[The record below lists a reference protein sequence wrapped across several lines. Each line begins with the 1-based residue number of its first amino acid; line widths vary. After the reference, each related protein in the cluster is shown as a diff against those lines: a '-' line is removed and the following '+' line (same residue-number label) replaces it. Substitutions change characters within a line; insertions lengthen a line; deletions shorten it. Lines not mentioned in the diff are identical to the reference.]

1 MDFATMPSLP
11 DFIGAGLLMA
21 DSLRINIGLIGAGS
35 VVQRVH
41 LPGLRLCPEIRVLAA
56 CDTNLDAARATS
68 APGIHSDYRE
78 MLARGDID
86 AVIVATPN
94 YLHHEVVMAAI
105 AARKHVLCEKPLAM
119 NAAQAAAMLDAARR
133 AGLVHMTA
141 FTYQFAP
148 AVRYAR
154 HLIESGEIGKI
165 RTVRAAYQMALSSH
179 LLGWRSTRKQA
190 GSGVLGDIGSHLIH
204 LVQWL
209 AGDIASVS
217 ARSRKFRED
226 FASDVEDWIAFLA
239 EFECGACGT
248 FEISRVC
255 PGRGADIGENMFI
268 EIYGTT
274 GSLLFSLQEP
284 LTLRTAL
291 GAAGGDPAAMLEAR
305 RVPPEFLM
313 VEGAPRDP
321 AEGDPRWS
329 YRFDQ
334 AFWFVSNIRHGHSR
348 SPSFAD
354 GLSCQTVIDAVLDSS
369 SRGSWGSIV
378 APGSSGGAEPAAFKS
393 VAPDP

>member
-1 MDFATMPSLP
+1 
-11 DFIGAGLLMA
+11 MA
-21 DSLRINIGLIGAGS
+21 DTSGINIGLIGAGS

-41 LPGLRLCPEIRVLAA
+41 LPGLRLCADIRVLAA
-56 CDTNLDAARATS
+56 CDSNLDAAQATG
-68 APGIHSDYRE
+68 AAVAHSDYRE
-78 MLARGDID
+78 LLSRGDID

-105 AARKHVLCEKPLAM
+105 AARKHMMCEKPLAM
-119 NAAQAAAMLDAARR
+119 NAPQATAMLDAARS

-141 FTYQFAP
+141 FTYQFTP

-154 HLIESGEIGKI
+154 HLIESRAIGEI

-179 LLGWRSTRKQA
+179 LLGWRSTTKQA

-209 AGDIASVS
+209 AGNIVSVS

-226 FASDVEDWIAFLA
+226 PASDVEDWIAFLA
-239 EFECGACGT
+239 EFESGACGT

-255 PGRGADIGENMFI
+255 PGRGADIAENMFI

-284 LTLRTAL
+284 LVLRVAL
-291 GAAGGDPAAMLEAR
+291 GPAAGDPAAMLEAR
-305 RVPPEFLM
+305 PVPPEFLK
-313 VEGAPRDP
+313 VRGAPRNP

-329 YRFDQ
+329 YRYDQ
-334 AFWFVSNIRHGHSR
+334 AFWFVSNIRHGQSR

-369 SRGSWGSIV
+369 SRGSWVSIT
-378 APGSSGGAEPAAFKS
+378 APRSSGGTEPAALGS
-393 VAPDP
+393 ALADP

>member
-1 MDFATMPSLP
+1 
-11 DFIGAGLLMA
+11 
-21 DSLRINIGLIGAGS
+21 
-35 VVQRVH
+35 
-41 LPGLRLCPEIRVLAA
+41 
-56 CDTNLDAARATS
+56 
-68 APGIHSDYRE
+68 
-78 MLARGDID
+78 
-86 AVIVATPN
+86 
-94 YLHHEVVMAAI
+94 
-105 AARKHVLCEKPLAM
+105 VLCEKPLAM
-119 NAAQAAAMLDAARR
+119 NAAEAAGMLDAVRR

-141 FTYQFAP
+141 FTYQFTP
-148 AVRYAR
+148 AIRYAR
-154 HLIESGEIGKI
+154 HLIESGEIGVI

-190 GSGVLGDIGSHLIH
+190 GSGVLADIGSHLIH

-209 AGDIASVS
+209 AGDIAGVA

-226 FASDVEDWIAFLA
+226 PASDVEDWIAFLA
-239 EFECGACGT
+239 EFESGACGT

-268 EIYGTT
+268 EIYGTR

-284 LTLRTAL
+284 LTLRAAL
-291 GAAGGDPAAMLEAR
+291 GPAAGDPAAMLEAR
-305 RVPPEFLM
+305 PVPPEFLK
-313 VEGAPRDP
+313 VQGAPRDP

-334 AFWFVSNIRHGHSR
+334 AFWFVSNIRHGQSR

-369 SRGSWGSIV
+369 SRGSWVSIL
-378 APGSSGGAEPAAFKS
+378 ASQYSGGTGPAAFKNAAS
-393 VAPDP
+393 DP